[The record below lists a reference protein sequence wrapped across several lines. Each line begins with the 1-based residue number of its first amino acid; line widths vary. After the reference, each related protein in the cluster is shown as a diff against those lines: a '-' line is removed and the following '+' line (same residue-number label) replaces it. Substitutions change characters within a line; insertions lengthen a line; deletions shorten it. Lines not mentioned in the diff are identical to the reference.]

1 MYASNAF
8 CHDLAG
14 FVAAC
19 ADCIVESL
27 GPAAFWHLLK
37 ADQYIA
43 FATGEKE
50 LEDFEWSPGNPGV
63 AGAGEA
69 SVTV

>member
-1 MYASNAF
+1 
-8 CHDLAG
+8 
-14 FVAAC
+14 
-19 ADCIVESL
+19 VESL